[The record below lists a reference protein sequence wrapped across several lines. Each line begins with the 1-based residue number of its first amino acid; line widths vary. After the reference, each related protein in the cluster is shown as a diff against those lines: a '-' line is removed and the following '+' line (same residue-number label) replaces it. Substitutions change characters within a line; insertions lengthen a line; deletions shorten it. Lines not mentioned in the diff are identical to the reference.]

1 MVKRW
6 NSVVFQ
12 HKKYLKVATDLILV
26 DMFNISSL
34 LVLSLEISCL
44 VLTLMFIFILICL
57 FIKVF
62 DIGPEGGD
70 QEIDG
75 DVLIE
80 TDEIPYECGA
90 RLVLIC

>member
-1 MVKRW
+1 MRE
-6 NSVVFQ
+6 NFFET
-12 HKKYLKVATDLILV
+12 VATFKFDTDRYTQHVFIINFV
-26 DMFNISSL
+26 YQNIFNVFFNIYFYSFFS
-34 LVLSLEISCL
+34 
-44 VLTLMFIFILICL
+44 MQ
-57 FIKVF
+57 VF

>member
-1 MVKRW
+1 M
-6 NSVVFQ
+6 SF
-12 HKKYLKVATDLILV
+12 YLTHLISNIC
-26 DMFNISSL
+26 FIFHISSFA
-34 LVLSLEISCL
+34 C
-44 VLTLMFIFILICL
+44 IFL
-57 FIKVF
+57 FKVF

-90 RLVLIC
+90 RFVLN

>member
-1 MVKRW
+1 MEFSSISERI
-6 NSVVFQ
+6 F
-12 HKKYLKVATDLILV
+12 LKWLQFLSLILI
-26 DMFNISSL
+26 DISNIFL
-34 LVLSLEISCL
+34 LLILPLKICL
-44 VLTLMFIFILICL
+44 IFIFIPFLL
-57 FIKVF
+57 FFIKVF

>member
-1 MVKRW
+1 MFLYIY
-6 NSVVFQ
+6 FQ
-12 HKKYLKVATDLILV
+12 
-26 DMFNISSL
+26 
-34 LVLSLEISCL
+34 
-44 VLTLMFIFILICL
+44 
-57 FIKVF
+57 VF

-90 RLVLIC
+90 RFVLVSELFMNFILSFIYQSSLNDHSLNK

>member
-1 MVKRW
+1 M
-6 NSVVFQ
+6 
-12 HKKYLKVATDLILV
+12 
-26 DMFNISSL
+26 
-34 LVLSLEISCL
+34 
-44 VLTLMFIFILICL
+44 LTLIFIFIFL

>member
-1 MVKRW
+1 M
-6 NSVVFQ
+6 
-12 HKKYLKVATDLILV
+12 
-26 DMFNISSL
+26 
-34 LVLSLEISCL
+34 
-44 VLTLMFIFILICL
+44 
-57 FIKVF
+57 F

-90 RLVLIC
+90 RLILIC